1 VEIELVNPV
10 DLAGPAVIKVVG
22 IGGGGGNAVERMIK
36 AGLMGVEFVSI
47 NTDQQALTKSSA
59 SQKIAVGTRQ
69 TKGLGAGGNPEVGR
83 KAAEEDRDQIVDVL
97 DGADMVFLTAGMGGG
112 TGTGAAGVVAEIARD
127 IGALT
132 VAVVTKPF
140 DFEGRRRCE
149 NADKGIEALKD
160 YVDTLII
167 IPNQRLLSVVE
178 RNTPMVEAF
187 SIADEVL
194 HHATRGI
201 SDLITVTGIVNLDF
215 ADVRSVLSG
224 MGGDALM
231 GTGIAS
237 GENRALEAARGAISS
252 NLLEDMSIEGAKGVL
267 INITGSED
275 MSLFEVNEA
284 ATLISE
290 AAGPEANVIF
300 GSVVNPE
307 LTDEL
312 RVTVIAAGFNRSKRK
327 AKIFDTSK
335 FSKPTGDIFS
345 AGIES
350 RSKEESKPH
359 VAPTFIPKFEDAD
372 IDAEPEPEPEYV
384 MAETRHEQAQAQQPR
399 PMAPINRDMPQR
411 PKIESFAPDDYE
423 IPAFM
428 RKRRNTDD

>member
-1 VEIELVNPV
+1 MEFTLDNPV
-10 DLAGPAVIKVVG
+10 DVAGPAVIKVVG
-22 IGGGGGNAVERMIK
+22 IGGAGGNAVERMIN

-47 NTDQQALTKSSA
+47 NTDQQALSRSSA
-59 SQKIAVGTRQ
+59 AQKLTVGQRQ
-69 TKGLGAGGNPEVGR
+69 TKGLGAGGNPEIGR
-83 KAAEEDRDQIVDVL
+83 KAAEEDRDQIIDLL

-112 TGTGAAGVVAEIARD
+112 TGTGAAGVVAEISKE

-160 YVDTLII
+160 FVDTLII
-167 IPNQRLLSVVE
+167 IPNQRLLSVIE
-178 RNTPMVEAF
+178 RNTPMIEAF

-201 SDLITVTGIVNLDF
+201 SDLITVTGVVNLDF
-215 ADVRSVLSG
+215 ADVRTVLSG

-231 GTGIAS
+231 GTGIAT

-290 AAGPEANVIF
+290 AAGPDANVIF
-300 GSVVNPE
+300 GSVVNKE
-307 LTDEL
+307 LSDEI
-312 RVTVIAAGFNRSKRK
+312 RVTVIAAGFSRNKRK
-327 AKIFDTSK
+327 SKIFDTSK

-345 AGIES
+345 TGIES
-350 RSKEESKPH
+350 SKSEEKKPS

-372 IDAEPEPEPEYV
+372 LESEQNREEEPVAVEHRAE
-384 MAETRHEQAQAQQPR
+384 R
-399 PMAPINRDMPQR
+399 PQR
-411 PKIESFAPDDYE
+411 QAPTPQPERPSTPHLANFGDDEYE
-423 IPAFM
+423 EPAFM
-428 RKRRNTDD
+428 RRRRKMED

>member
-1 VEIELVNPV
+1 MEFELDTPV
-10 DLAGPAVIKVVG
+10 DVAGPAVIKVVG
-22 IGGGGGNAVERMIK
+22 IGGAGGNAVERMIN

-47 NTDQQALTKSSA
+47 NTDQQALTRSSA
-59 SQKIAVGTRQ
+59 AQKVSVGVRQ
-69 TKGLGAGGNPEVGR
+69 TKGLGAGGNPEIGR

-112 TGTGAAGVVAEIARD
+112 TGTGAAGVVAEISKE

-149 NADKGIEALKD
+149 NAEKGIEALKD
-160 YVDTLII
+160 SVDTLII

-178 RNTPMVEAF
+178 RDTPLVEAF

-201 SDLITVTGIVNLDF
+201 SDLITVSGIVNLDF

-237 GENRALEAARGAISS
+237 GEDRALEAARGAITS

-284 ATLISE
+284 STLISE
-290 AAGPEANVIF
+290 AAGPDANVIF

-307 LTDEL
+307 LTDEI
-312 RVTVIAAGFNRSKRK
+312 RVTVIAAGFSRSKRK
-327 AKIFDTSK
+327 SKIFDTSK

-345 AGIES
+345 TGGEKTQSEDS
-350 RSKEESKPH
+350 RPN
-359 VAPTFIPKFEDAD
+359 VAPTFIPKFDDTDLETENEQEQEPVA
-372 IDAEPEPEPEYV
+372 AEER
-384 MAETRHEQAQAQQPR
+384 TEQVQHRQQSR
-399 PMAPINRDMPQR
+399 QQQTEKPQR
-411 PKIESFAPDDYE
+411 QRLGSFAPDDYE

-428 RKRRNTDD
+428 RKRKNKEE

>member
-1 VEIELVNPV
+1 MEFELDKPV
-10 DLAGPAVIKVVG
+10 DVAGPAVIKVVG
-22 IGGGGGNAVERMIK
+22 IGGAGGNAVERMIN

-47 NTDQQALTKSSA
+47 NTDQQALARSSA
-59 SQKIAVGTRQ
+59 TQKVAVGTRQ
-69 TKGLGAGGNPEVGR
+69 TKGLGAGGNPEIGR
-83 KAAEEDRDQIVDVL
+83 KAAEEDRDQVVDIL

-112 TGTGAAGVVAEIARD
+112 TGTGAAGVVAEISKD

-160 YVDTLII
+160 FVDTLII

-178 RNTPMVEAF
+178 RDTPLVEAF
-187 SIADEVL
+187 GIADEVL

-201 SDLITVTGIVNLDF
+201 SDLITVSGIVNLDF
-215 ADVRSVLSG
+215 ADVQTVLAG

-231 GTGIAS
+231 GTGISS
-237 GENRALEAARGAISS
+237 GEDRALEAARGAITS

-275 MSLFEVNEA
+275 LSLFEVNEA

-307 LTDEL
+307 LGDEI
-312 RVTVIAAGFNRSKRK
+312 RVTVIAAGFNRNKRK
-327 AKIFDTSK
+327 TKIFDTSK

-345 AGIES
+345 TGAEK
-350 RSKEESKPH
+350 SKAEESH
-359 VAPTFIPKFEDAD
+359 SQVAPTFIPKFEDTGPKK
-372 IDAEPEPEPEYV
+372 EPEPEEEFAAV
-384 MAETRHEQAQAQQPR
+384 EKEAEAVQTRQPQADNPHR
-399 PMAPINRDMPQR
+399 QR
-411 PKIESFAPDDYE
+411 LESFAPDDYE

-428 RKRRNTDD
+428 RKRKQKDN